1 MQKHCKWSFLLKT
14 ILKQISRIFTLY
26 DLHILQNKWDCHF
39 VWEFSVL
46 WLYSSSYYF
55 SVMQDVETVLFV
67 CFLFYVPFASI
78 SFIWRC
84 HHWRRR
90 AAKFRSP
97 LGTLSRED
105 LYRATPAVK
114 QGLGFC
120 GLFRRTALINRPW
133 CQASILRISKRRIYK
148 LKVETFKVTR
158 EIL

>member
-67 CFLFYVPFASI
+67 CFFVLRSVCEYFV
-78 SFIWRC
+78 
-84 HHWRRR
+84 HHCRRR
-90 AAKFRSP
+90 AAKFRFP
-97 LGTLSRED
+97 LGTYCLWAERD
-105 LYRATPAVK
+105 LYRTITCCET
-114 QGLGFC
+114 GLRFC

-133 CQASILRISKRRIYK
+133 CQASILRIPKRCIYK
-148 LKVETFKVTR
+148 LKVEK
-158 EIL
+158 

>member
-78 SFIWRC
+78 SFIRRC
-84 HHWRRR
+84 HHCRRR
-90 AAKFRSP
+90 AAKFRFP
-97 LGTLSRED
+97 LGTYGFFAGRD

-114 QGLGFC
+114 QDLGFY
-120 GLFRRTALINRPW
+120 GLFRRTASISRPW
-133 CQASILRISKRRIYK
+133 RQSSILRIPKRCIYK
-148 LKVETFKVTR
+148 LKVEK
-158 EIL
+158 